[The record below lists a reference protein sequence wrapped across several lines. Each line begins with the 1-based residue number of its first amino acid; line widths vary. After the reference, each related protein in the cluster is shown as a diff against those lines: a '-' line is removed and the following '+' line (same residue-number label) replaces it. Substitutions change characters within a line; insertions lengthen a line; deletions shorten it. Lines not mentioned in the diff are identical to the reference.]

1 MSFVLGLRR
10 NDSGATTEDGAGGG
24 AAVDATTRLAQAK
37 ALRKEVDRLRT
48 VVSNKIAENLGD
60 NLDCTQQ

>member
-1 MSFVLGLRR
+1 MSVLLGLRR
-10 NDSGATTEDGAGGG
+10 SEG
-24 AAVDATTRLAQAK
+24 AAAAGSEAGALDATARLAQAK
-37 ALRKEVDRLRT
+37 ALRKEVDRLRS